1 MLREFVHC
9 VICSYHVVVIWSNCC
24 GSVAW
29 VMYGK
34 YQRGTIACAAIFQVL
49 RPDSDVPQWNSPVS
63 LFKKKYWILAI
74 LDIKS
79 KFQKSCWAGW
89 IPPQGFPSPLFRLF
103 ERAHIWQIFAICC
116 CKTHSN
122 LKLLKFRCIVLQLTW
137 KSSIE
142 PIWNTWPNLY
152 LWKPTPWIHDSSCV
166 TEKLG

>member
-1 MLREFVHC
+1 MG
-9 VICSYHVVVIWSNCC
+9 YVVCMASITE
-24 GSVAW
+24 A
-29 VMYGK
+29 
-34 YQRGTIACAAIFQVL
+34 RLLVL
-49 RPDSDVPQWNSPVS
+49 RYSKYWDLTQMFRSEIL
-63 LFKKKYWILAI
+63 LFRFSTLKKYWILAI

-103 ERAHIWQIFAICC
+103 ERAHIWQISAICC

-152 LWKPTPWIHDSSCV
+152 LWKPTNTWFLLCYWKNWANTLTINYCCV
-166 TEKLG
+166 TKKTD